1 MDIFTIIIIFGV
13 LVSVVAGICWYVFIF
28 LVARAVVKGIARSQ
42 AEFMSMDIDGMYR
55 TLVHLQQTGQLQL
68 GEQYMN
74 NVEGPV
80 TSELRGMAASEGI
93 SLDF

>member
-1 MDIFTIIIIFGV
+1 
-13 LVSVVAGICWYVFIF
+13 
-28 LVARAVVKGIARSQ
+28 
-42 AEFMSMDIDGMYR
+42 MSMDIDGMYR

-93 SLDF
+93 SLDFWS